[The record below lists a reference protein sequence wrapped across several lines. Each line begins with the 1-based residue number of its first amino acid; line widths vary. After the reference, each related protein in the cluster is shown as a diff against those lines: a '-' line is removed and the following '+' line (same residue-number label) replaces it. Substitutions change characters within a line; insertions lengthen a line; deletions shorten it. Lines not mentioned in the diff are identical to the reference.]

1 MAALAQ
7 VNMSSLN
14 FYRPKIACSGL
25 SDQNAVL
32 IPLLDAPNGFHRVPQ
47 MPGIDCTIKPDRVAS
62 QSAESWIA

>member
-14 FYRPKIACSGL
+14 FYRPKIACAGL

-32 IPLLDAPNGFHRVPQ
+32 IPLLDAPNGFHRVPK
-47 MPGIDCTIKPDRVAS
+47 MPGIDCTLKPD
-62 QSAESWIA
+62 